1 MVRGSLKRF
10 NLKDDWRVI
19 RINDTWLFGRN
30 LSKISQQQWESFCC
44 LQSLLCLAVAFWR
57 ALDKQL
63 YPQGSINVVSLISAQ
78 PYLMDATD
86 VPECLVAGDK
96 NTHTHTKNSIL
107 LSGWFEGVCV
117 WDAILSEA
125 LSFTLRYNISQKDIF
140 MKNDYQVLI
149 QSEHLYTSG
158 LSIHFL

>member
-96 NTHTHTKNSIL
+96 NTHTHKKLNFTVGLVWRS
-107 LSGWFEGVCV
+107 VCV
-117 WDAILSEA
+117 RRNSQWGSQLHLTVQHKSKRHIYEKWLS
-125 LSFTLRYNISQKDIF
+125 SSDPVWTL
-140 MKNDYQVLI
+140 V
-149 QSEHLYTSG
+149 H
-158 LSIHFL
+158 

>member
-1 MVRGSLKRF
+1 
-10 NLKDDWRVI
+10 
-19 RINDTWLFGRN
+19 
-30 LSKISQQQWESFCC
+30 
-44 LQSLLCLAVAFWR
+44 
-57 ALDKQL
+57 
-63 YPQGSINVVSLISAQ
+63 
-78 PYLMDATD
+78 MDATD

-140 MKNDYQVLI
+140 MKNEKKFWSSLNTCTLVDFQSISFNSYQWG
-149 QSEHLYTSG
+149 S
-158 LSIHFL
+158 